1 MRDTQAVW
9 HPCTQ
14 MKDTETYP
22 IISIERGQGVYLYD
36 TAGKAYLDAVS
47 SWWVNLFGHA
57 NPRIAAAVSA
67 QITKL
72 EHVIFAGFT
81 HEPAEAL
88 TERLLEL
95 TPPDLKHVF
104 FADNGSSGVEA
115 ALKMSF
121 GYWKNLG
128 RPEKNRFVYLT
139 NGYHGETLGA
149 LSLCGDALYADLYR
163 EIMLPQIEVRGPDC
177 YRCPYGEQRETCDV
191 PCFAAMQETLFARKD
206 EIAGVIVEPLV
217 QCAGGFRMY
226 PPKYLARLRQATR
239 EAETHLILDEI
250 AVGFGR
256 AGTMFAAEQADVCAD
271 ILCLS
276 KGITSGTMTLCVVLA
291 TEEIYRAF
299 YADYGEMKAFL
310 HSHSYSGN
318 PLACA
323 AALATL
329 DIFRDDDV
337 LAANVPK
344 SEFMQ
349 QAVRK
354 RFEGLPY
361 VGEVRSTGFICAVE
375 LVEDRETKRP
385 FDWRRRLGFQ
395 IYREALSRGVLLRNL
410 GEVVYFM
417 PPYVITQEEI
427 EKMADVALKS
437 VRAVLK

>member
-1 MRDTQAVW
+1 MRDKQAVW

-22 IISIERGQGVYLYD
+22 IIPIERGQGVYLYD
-36 TAGKAYLDAVS
+36 TAGNSYLDAVS

-67 QITKL
+67 QLNKL

-88 TERLLEL
+88 TERLLAI
-95 TPPDLKHVF
+95 THPDLKHVF

-128 RPEKNRFVYLT
+128 RPKKNRFVYLT

-163 EIMLPQIEVRGPDC
+163 EIMLPQIEVAGPDC
-177 YRCPYGEQRETCDV
+177 FRCPYGEHRETCDV
-191 PCFAAMQETLFARKD
+191 PCFAAMEETLQTRKD

-226 PPKYLARLRQATR
+226 PPKYLARLREATR
-239 EAETHLILDEI
+239 RTETHLILDEI

-256 AGTMFAAEQADVCAD
+256 TGTMFAAEQADICAD
-271 ILCLS
+271 IVCLS

-291 TEEIYRAF
+291 TEAIYQGF
-299 YADYGEMKAFL
+299 YADYGDMKAFL

-329 DIFRDDDV
+329 DIFKDDDV
-337 LAANVPK
+337 LARNVPK
-344 SEFMQ
+344 YEFMERT
-349 QAVRK
+349 VRD

-361 VGEVRSTGFICAVE
+361 VGEVRATGFICAVE
-375 LVEDRETKRP
+375 LVEDQEAKRP

-427 EKMADVALKS
+427 ENMVDVALAAT
-437 VRAVLK
+437 REVLK